1 MAESNEYV
9 STKKFGIVS
18 QSREIERFEA
28 KVTARYDF
36 PFLGRPNYFIEVKRE
51 KSPEGLGTPGLGKE
65 HLAVLS
71 EELAITLIKER
82 VIPPEDEAK
91 FRREVEYNLL
101 LAAVDA
107 LEDMNADARKSS
119 KKR

>member
-18 QSREIERFEA
+18 QSREIEQFEA
-28 KVTARYDF
+28 KVTASYNF
-36 PFLGRPNYFIEVKRE
+36 EFLSRPTYFIEVKRE
-51 KSPEGLGTPGLGKE
+51 KSPEGLGTTGLSRE
-65 HLAVLS
+65 HLGVLS
-71 EELAITLIKER
+71 EKLARTLIKER

-107 LEDMNADARKSS
+107 LENMNTDARKNP
-119 KKR
+119 KTR